1 MVLKVL
7 LADIVVL
14 IVVLLILLFVC
25 GKSWLMTDRMFN
37 YIIEGHTVHDVGHE
51 QGARGYRGYK
61 LRNGRTVMTL
71 KPNSID
77 LKFRSLHD

>member
-7 LADIVVL
+7 LADTVVL
-14 IVVLLILLFVC
+14 IIVLLILLFVC

-37 YIIEGHTVHDVGHE
+37 YIIEGHTVHVTLYNVGHE

-77 LKFRSLHD
+77 I